1 VLAQQ
6 LRPREAKLGLG
17 TAYVHGLRFATGD
30 FVVVMDADLS
40 HHVRR
45 CRRHAPACSCTLW
58 KGQGHNPSCS
68 PMVGKAQN
76 LMFAAAE
83 M

>member
-1 VLAQQ
+1 MSPLLAACDPAPLLAQQ

-40 HHVRR
+40 HHVR
-45 CRRHAPACSCTLW
+45 
-58 KGQGHNPSCS
+58 
-68 PMVGKAQN
+68 
-76 LMFAAAE
+76 
-83 M
+83 